1 GNELDFNG
9 NNQDYVSQDLND
21 RNHDEDK
28 IKKDMNQES
37 LLPFIGM
44 KFQSLEEALGY
55 YTKYTKQKGFG
66 FASES
71 SPTTITIL
79 LTFTVCHQDLG
90 LNSYVGVI
98 VKLPYPFLV
107 DTIRVFYPSTKSNPN
122 ASRLVELIAI
132 EGLI

>member
-1 GNELDFNG
+1 MMITFPGNELDFNG
-9 NNQDYVSQDLND
+9 INQDYVSQDLND

-37 LLPFIGM
+37 LQPFIGM
-44 KFQSLEEALGY
+44 RFQSSEEALGY

-66 FASES
+66 
-71 SPTTITIL
+71 
-79 LTFTVCHQDLG
+79 
-90 LNSYVGVI
+90 
-98 VKLPYPFLV
+98 PFLV

-122 ASRLVELIAI
+122 TSKLVELIAI